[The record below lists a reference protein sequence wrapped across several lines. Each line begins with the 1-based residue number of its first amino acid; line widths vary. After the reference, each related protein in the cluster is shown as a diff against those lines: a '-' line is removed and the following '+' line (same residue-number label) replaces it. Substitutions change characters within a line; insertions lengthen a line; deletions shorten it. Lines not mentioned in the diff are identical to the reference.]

1 MGKLNILR
9 YFYRYKRL
17 YFHSRDRLQAYQK
30 RRIEEQLIF
39 VNRYSKYYH
48 DLNLSDFNDYP
59 IMNKTLMMDNFD
71 DLNTVGVS
79 KTAAMDLAISSEKS
93 RDFSGKCHGITV
105 GLSSGT
111 SGNRGLFLVSDDEKD
126 KWLAYLLARFM
137 PDGIFTKARVAF
149 FMRAN
154 SNLYETINTGNISFH
169 FFDIYQDMNKNIN
182 ELKRFGPDIIVGQP
196 SVLLVLCDYC
206 VTHNVQFDCDRIV
219 SIAETLEERDADFI
233 KAVFHL
239 DIIDQVYQC
248 TEGCLGFTCPCG
260 RIHLNEDL
268 IYVEKEYLDNSRF
281 IPIITDFERKSQP
294 IIRYRL
300 NDILIERHTPCECG
314 SVFTC
319 IEKIE
324 GREDDVFLFD
334 GVNGGT
340 VIVYPDF
347 VRRCV
352 LFAEEKIF
360 VYRVV
365 QHTDKTLSVFI
376 NANEPT
382 KMAIKR
388 EFEIMSQDMGFV
400 LPEISFQ
407 EYVTSINKKMKRVE
421 REYERS

>member
-9 YFYRYKRL
+9 YFCRYKRL

-126 KWLAYLLARFM
+126 KWIAYLLARFM

-154 SNLYETINTGNISFH
+154 SNLYEAINTGNISFR

-206 VTHNVQFDCDRIV
+206 VTHNVQFEFDRIV

-239 DIIDQVYQC
+239 DVIDQVYQC

-300 NDILIERHTPCECG
+300 NDILIERHEPCECG
-314 SVFTC
+314 CVFTC

-334 GVNGGT
+334 GVNGGI

-376 NANEPT
+376 NANEST